1 MKVKVNDYRFNQDLF
16 KSFIGKTFN
25 KYKHERF
32 LFTNTVA
39 LYLGFMIDNKSYEIS
54 NDFEAVDFLDID
66 GEATI
71 CRINQKPWSEILSNN
86 DRVIETEIEKT
97 IKSITIINDN
107 FISRSYGKIN
117 YDWWETRAIIFNFG
131 ELEVSFEKQ
140 DCFFSMEIEINKG
153 YDLINKVEDGKFI
166 ISDFEQSDEQTI
178 EVNREII
185 KLQ

>member
-1 MKVKVNDYRFNQDLF
+1 MKVKVNDYRFDQNLF

-32 LFTNTVA
+32 LFTNTVT
-39 LYLGFMIDNKSYEIS
+39 LYLGFMIDNISYEIS
-54 NDFEAVDFLDID
+54 NDYEAVDFLDLD

-71 CRINQKPWSEILSNN
+71 CRINQKPWPEILSN
-86 DRVIETEIEKT
+86 DDKVIETEIEKT

-107 FISRSYGKIN
+107 FISKSYGKIN

-131 ELEVSFEKQ
+131 ELEVSFEKT
-140 DCFFSMEIEINKG
+140 DCPFSMEIEVNKG

>member
-1 MKVKVNDYRFNQDLF
+1 MKVKVNDYRFDQNLLR
-16 KSFIGKTFN
+16 SFIGKTFN
-25 KYKHERF
+25 KYKHKRF
-32 LFTNTVA
+32 LFTNTVSI
-39 LYLGFMIDNKSYEIS
+39 YLGFMVDNISYEIC
-54 NDFEAVDFLDID
+54 NDFEPVDFLDID

-71 CRINQKPWSEILSNN
+71 CRINQKDWDKILENKNN
-86 DRVIETEIEKT
+86 VIETEIKKT

-107 FISRSYGKIN
+107 FISRSYGEIN

-140 DCFFSMEIEINKG
+140 DCFFSMEIEVNKG

-166 ISDFEQSDEQTI
+166 LSDFEQSEEQTI

-185 KLQ
+185 KL

>member
-1 MKVKVNDYRFNQDLF
+1 MNVNDYRFNQDLL

-25 KYKHERF
+25 KYKHKKF
-32 LFTNTVA
+32 SYTNTVS
-39 LYLGFMIDNKSYEIS
+39 LYLGFMIDNVSYEIS
-54 NDFEAVDFLDID
+54 NDFEAVDFLDLD

-71 CRINQKPWSEILSNN
+71 CRVNQKDWNKILENKNN
-86 DRVIETEIEKT
+86 VIETEIEKE

-107 FISRSYGKIN
+107 FISRSYGEIN
-117 YDWWETRAIIFNFG
+117 YDWWETRAIIFNVDQ
-131 ELEVSFEKQ
+131 LEVSFEKT

-166 ISDFEQSDEQTI
+166 LSGFEQSDEQTI

>member
-1 MKVKVNDYRFNQDLF
+1 MQVNDYRFNQELL

-107 FISRSYGKIN
+107 FISRSYGEIN
-117 YDWWETRAIIFNFG
+117 YDWRETRAIIFNFG
-131 ELEVSFEKQ
+131 ELEVSFEKT

-153 YDLINKVEDGKFI
+153 YELINKVEDGKFI
-166 ISDFEQSDEQTI
+166 ISDFEQSEEQTI

-185 KLQ
+185 KIQ